1 MIYGLI
7 DKVLIHTIANQTQN
21 KKAMGK
27 SINRFIVSAMTT
39 AVMLMA
45 AGCGGG
51 KEKKAEVTGPAETVE
66 AFCRAVAAG
75 EFEKAK
81 ELCDTVAMKGYID
94 TYAEEMETMARRD
107 SGAVAIAAA
116 TLAAGRFTVDDMTR
130 DGDSRQIFYTIDAG
144 DGMSKKKTATVRKTE
159 GVWKVEEITDRP

>member
-1 MIYGLI
+1 
-7 DKVLIHTIANQTQN
+7 
-21 KKAMGK
+21 MGK

-39 AVMLMA
+39 VVTLMV
-45 AGCGGG
+45 AGCGEG

-81 ELCDTVAMKGYID
+81 ELCDTVAMKVYID
-94 TYAEEMETMARRD
+94 TYAEAMETMVRRD

-116 TLAAGRFTVDDMTR
+116 RLAAGRFTVDDKTR
-130 DGDSRQIFYTIDAG
+130 DGDSRQVSYTIDAG
-144 DGMSKKKTATVRKTE
+144 DGMSKKKTATVRRTE

>member
-1 MIYGLI
+1 MPIPHNCQP
-7 DKVLIHTIANQTQN
+7 DTNE
-21 KKAMGK
+21 KAMGK

-107 SGAVAIAAA
+107 SGAVAIAAE

-130 DGDSRQIFYTIDAG
+130 DGDSRQVLYTIDAG

>member
-1 MIYGLI
+1 MN
-7 DKVLIHTIANQTQN
+7 KVMA
-21 KKAMGK
+21 AAVVG
-27 SINRFIVSAMTT
+27 
-39 AVMLMA
+39 VMLMA

-51 KEKKAEVTGPAETVE
+51 KEKKTEVTGPAETVE

-81 ELCDTVAMKGYID
+81 ELCDSVAMKGYID

>member
-1 MIYGLI
+1 ME
-7 DKVLIHTIANQTQN
+7 
-21 KKAMGK
+21 K

-39 AVMLMA
+39 AVTLMLV

-51 KEKKAEVTGPAETVE
+51 KEKKADVTGPAETVE

-94 TYAEEMETMARRD
+94 TYAEAMKAMASRD

-130 DGDSRQIFYTIDAG
+130 DGDSRQVCYTIDAG
-144 DGMSKKKTATVRKTE
+144 DGMTRKKTATVRRME